1 MYMQTLKAVD
11 LLAALRQKTIAYNT
25 ALEELRTL
33 IEQEGVD
40 IENLR
45 AQRRTRIQF
54 LAVDLARDMSVLA
67 HARIEAAQTPYYQKY
82 LEDFSWYLK
91 DVQGALRIFTAAEGS
106 AYV

>member
-1 MYMQTLKAVD
+1 MDTLKAVD
-11 LLAALRQKTIAYNT
+11 LSAVLKQKTIYYDT

-45 AQRRTRIQF
+45 AQRRARVQF

-67 HARIEAAQTPYYQKY
+67 HARIEVAQTPYYQKY
-82 LEDFSWYLK
+82 IDDFMWYCK